1 MPRPRRPSGR
11 PTPSE
16 GCLYPLSARR
26 VRRRIDRPQRSQSR
40 RCSRRLSRSMP
51 TNRARSSLESVG
63 RGRRGR
69 SELIEYTMKGGR
81 EREKDGHRE
90 GRLECH
96 FLGVR
101 STSRSSFIT
110 KSRLYRCLQGRQAVF
125 NQMLKSSQYRLNCQG
140 GCKIDLDFTSPLQ
153 SMYVRQML
161 FSNCCGSLA

>member
-1 MPRPRRPSGR
+1 MGGR
-11 PTPSE
+11 TTTPSE
-16 GCLYPLSARR
+16 SCLYPLSVPPS
-26 VRRRIDRPQRSQSR
+26 VRPSTDRPQRSQSR

-140 GCKIDLDFTSPLQ
+140 GCRIDLDFTSPLQ